1 MEALTAVG
9 LASNVVQFISF
20 TREVISTSR
29 QITGDA
35 GGLVTNL
42 ELEAIAKNL
51 KHLSSQLTITRRDP
65 IKATEDHALRTGVR
79 AAVELSLRRGLPA
92 LHDHALWKDV
102 TAAVADALP
111 KDIVFTVD
119 RELHDGILFALDQAQ
134 YDGVKAGDLA
144 TPTKDVKDFRLRI
157 NIAVDQALQ
166 EGAQSTEDK
175 DLRKL
180 CDGCQYVAS
189 SLLEKMQKL
198 RNSGMSSARMPKKWA
213 SFREALA
220 TVMSADK
227 IAEMEARMDRYQR
240 GINTALLASLKYVTV
255 CGFAIQISLTFPSI
269 LCIYTYAS
277 VENRSPRPRKP
288 MQLAMNA

>member
-42 ELEAIAKNL
+42 ELEAVAKNL

-92 LHDHALWKDV
+92 RHDHALWKDV
-102 TAAVADALP
+102 SAAVADALP

-119 RELHDGILFALDQAQ
+119 RELHDKILFALDEAQ

-144 TPTKDVKDFRLRI
+144 TPTKEVKDLRLRI

-198 RNSGMSSARMPKKWA
+198 RNSGKSSARMPKQWA
-213 SFREALA
+213 NFREALA

-240 GINTALLASLKYVTV
+240 GINIALLASLRYVKV
-255 CGFAIQISLTFPSI
+255 FGFAIQMSSSFPSV
-269 LCIYTYAS
+269 LCICPYAS
-277 VENRSPRPRKP
+277 IGNRSPRLRKP